1 MTFLT
6 AVPTIMASYHEQE
19 LVAPAVIFPVIALSV
34 FTLLGFVAWSYRDVA
49 NRHAGKSGAKA
60 HTQHGPSI

>member
-6 AVPTIMASYHEQE
+6 AVPSIMAGYHEQE
-19 LVAPAVIFPVIALSV
+19 LIAPAVIFPVVALSV

-49 NRHAGKSGAKA
+49 NRHRGKGSNA
-60 HTQHGPSI
+60 HTEHGPGI

>member
-1 MTFLT
+1 MFLT
-6 AVPTIMASYHEQE
+6 AVPHVMAGYHEQQ

-49 NRHAGKSGAKA
+49 NRHAGKGSKP
-60 HTQHGPSI
+60 HTQHGPGI